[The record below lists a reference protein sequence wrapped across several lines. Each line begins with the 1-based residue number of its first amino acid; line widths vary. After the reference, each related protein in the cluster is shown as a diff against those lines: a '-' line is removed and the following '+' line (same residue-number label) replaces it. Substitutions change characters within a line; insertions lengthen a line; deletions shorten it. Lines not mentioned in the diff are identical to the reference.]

1 MIIGTLGLTAQDSE
15 TRQVESFDGVKVSS
29 GIEAELIQGRTNKV
43 EISASGIDL
52 DKITT
57 EVKKGVLKVG
67 IDQNW
72 WNSWSSK
79 RKKVK
84 AKITYSSEL
93 SSLAAGSGSSVWSDE
108 VIQSNELDLDVS
120 SGASMEVEIEVRDAS
135 IDISSGASLNVSGSA
150 GSTEIDMSSGSS
162 LNGYGLQTGSVDID
176 GSSGSSARIH
186 VTDNLV
192 ADVSSGATVK
202 YKGNPSNKNIDKS
215 SGGSVR
221 QN

>member
-1 MIIGTLGLTAQDSE
+1 
-15 TRQVESFDGVKVSS
+15 
-29 GIEAELIQGRTNKV
+29 
-43 EISASGIDL
+43 
-52 DKITT
+52 
-57 EVKKGVLKVG
+57 
-67 IDQNW
+67 
-72 WNSWSSK
+72 
-79 RKKVK
+79 
-84 AKITYSSEL
+84 
-93 SSLAAGSGSSVWSDE
+93 
-108 VIQSNELDLDVS
+108 
-120 SGASMEVEIEVRDAS
+120 MEVEIEVRDAS